1 MATVKLIQRLDKLN
15 SKKEAPVYVQYSHDS
30 KTLLFAT
37 GIKIEAKYWDSE
49 DRKIYRYKDS
59 NLQTKYNKKLKGLEG
74 KILGIASDIEDK
86 GGIPTVSN
94 VKEAYEKAKRDN
106 LPEAELSKSILVL
119 WRDYLET
126 RKSGLAERT
135 YNSEKNSIDALEGF
149 LEKEKLTTLKPENF
163 NLKHLSK
170 FEAYLSTEAKKSRKQ
185 KKEKEEGKPL
195 SKNTIAK
202 RKKHFKT
209 FLKYHLK
216 LKGSSIGF
224 DLSDLKYKETPA
236 PKVYLTEEELEQ
248 FEYFEFE
255 KEKHQK
261 IRDLFILGCN
271 TGLRISDLKRLDK
284 NIVGSKI
291 MLTTQKNNKEV
302 AFPITPTVRRIL
314 ESYNYNLPQYSEDK
328 FRVYLREAF
337 KICFPDSKIQVRN
350 GKKFISTPK
359 HELISPHDAIRTFIT
374 LSAER
379 GMSFNSIAQIVGKA
393 PAVILKHYLGESQ
406 KVAEKQMVEAWGYS
420 PLRVAK

>member
-1 MATVKLIQRLDKLN
+1 MATVKFIQREDKIN
-15 SKKEAPVYVQYSHDS
+15 GKKQAPIYAQYSHDS
-30 KTLLFAT
+30 KSLLFAT
-37 GIKIEAKYWDSE
+37 GIKVEVKYWNGEKVSRHEDST
-49 DRKIYRYKDS
+49 
-59 NLQTKYNKKLKGLEG
+59 LQTKYNKLLQSLSN
-74 KILGIASDIEDK
+74 KILGIASDIQSKE
-86 GGIPTVSN
+86 GIPTVTN
-94 VKEAYEKAKRDN
+94 VKDTYEKTEREK
-106 LPEAELSKSILVL
+106 LPETELSKSILVL
-119 WRDYLET
+119 WRDYLGT
-126 RKSGLAERT
+126 RRSSISERT
-135 YNSEKNSIDALEGF
+135 YNSEKNSIEALEGF
-149 LEKEKLTTLKPENF
+149 LEKEKLFAIKPEAF
-163 NLKHLSK
+163 TLKHLNK
-170 FEAYLSTEAKKSRKQ
+170 FEDYLATEAKKSRKE
-185 KKEKEEGKPL
+185 KKEKETGKPL

-216 LKGSSIGF
+216 LRGSKVGF

-236 PKVYLTEEELEQ
+236 PKVYLTEEELEG

-255 KEKHQK
+255 KEKHSK

-284 NIVGSKI
+284 NIVGSKV

-337 KICFPDSKIQVRN
+337 KICFPDSLIQVRT
-350 GKKFISTPK
+350 GKNFTSIAK

-374 LSAER
+374 ISAER

-406 KVAEKQMVEAWGYS
+406 KVAEKQMEEAWGSS
-420 PLRVAK
+420 PLRIAK